1 MGKREATSPAARP
14 PLLSLAFCATSIQS
28 MADRARA
35 GVRGVVALL
44 AVALGTSAAGVAPP
58 ASAAGTR
65 PAASVLHGS
74 QPGAPAAGLPAP
86 VSRRLSGSGQAPS
99 PAHPCGTLSGRP
111 RVDQVLV
118 IWEENHSFS
127 SIIGNAAAPEI
138 NKLADR
144 CGMAVDYL
152 AVTHPSLPNY
162 MSMTSGL
169 SYAGAPWDTDCSPGG
184 ACSTRAPSIFS
195 ELARNGKQW
204 RSYAESM
211 AANCSLVT
219 SGTYA
224 ARHNPAV
231 YYTSIRSKCL
241 SWDQPMGTPDKGAL
255 HQALRAGPV
264 AALTTV
270 TPNVDDD
277 MHNGTVGE
285 ADKWLAGWVPQI
297 VASPSYRSGRLAVV
311 IVWDEGFGSGNEPS
325 SAPLIVMSA
334 YTHPGT
340 RATLPLDDYSVLRS
354 VSELTGVRPLG
365 QAAHA
370 RSFVRAFN
378 L

>member
-1 MGKREATSPAARP
+1 
-14 PLLSLAFCATSIQS
+14 
-28 MADRARA
+28 MAGRARA
-35 GVRGVVALL
+35 GVGGVVAVGVL
-44 AVALGTSAAGVAPP
+44 ALTTAGVGIAWA
-58 ASAAGTR
+58 ASTAGTR
-65 PAASVLHGS
+65 PVASLVPAGQRS
-74 QPGAPAAGLPAP
+74 APAGGLPAR
-86 VSRRLSGSGQAPS
+86 VSGRLTGSVQAPS

-127 SIIGNAAAPEI
+127 SIVGNSAAPEI
-138 NKLADR
+138 NLLADR
-144 CGMAVDYL
+144 CGVAADYL

-169 SYAGAPWDTDCSPGG
+169 SYARAPWDTDCSPGG

-195 ELARNGKQW
+195 ELARDGKQW

-231 YYTSIRSKCL
+231 YYTSVRSKCL
-241 SWDQPMGTPDKGAL
+241 AWDQPMGTPEKGAL
-255 HQALRAGPV
+255 HQALRGGPV

-285 ADKWLAGWVPQI
+285 ADKWLAGWVPQV
-297 VASPSYRSGRLAVV
+297 VASPSYRSGKLAVV

-340 RATLPLDDYSVLRS
+340 RAVLPLDDYSVLRS

-365 QAAHA
+365 RAARA
-370 RSFVRAFN
+370 RSFLRAFN

>member
-1 MGKREATSPAARP
+1 
-14 PLLSLAFCATSIQS
+14 
-28 MADRARA
+28 MAVGARA
-35 GVRGVVALL
+35 GVGGVVALL
-44 AVALGTSAAGVAPP
+44 ALALVVPGTVG
-58 ASAAGTR
+58 ASASAPGPRLVAGAVHR
-65 PAASVLHGS
+65 G
-74 QPGAPAAGLPAP
+74 QPGTPIEGRAARAGYLA
-86 VSRRLSGSGQAPS
+86 GSVQAELS
-99 PAHPCGTLSGRP
+99 PAHPCGALRGRP
-111 RVDQVLV
+111 RVDQVLL

-127 SIIGNAAAPEI
+127 SIIGSSAAPEI
-138 NKLADR
+138 NRLAER
-144 CGMAVDYL
+144 CGVAAGYL

-162 MSMTSGL
+162 MAMTSGL

-195 ELARNGKQW
+195 ELGREGKQW

-211 AANCSLVT
+211 TTNCSLLT
-219 SGTYA
+219 YGAYA

-231 YYTSIRSKCL
+231 YYTSVRSACR
-241 SWDQPMGTPDKGAL
+241 SWDEPLGALDKGAL
-255 HQALRAGPV
+255 HQALRAGPA

-277 MHNGTVGE
+277 MHNGTVTE